1 MSCRHFYSL
10 LLALCCLLLASC
22 QYSYVSGKSLGL
34 RDYPDSVVHINQV
47 DPAYRGYFASQHG
60 SSYSLRDQRK
70 AFTQARETARTPVSE
85 SGYRPSASASR
96 GSASSRRVV
105 ARRGSSASRG
115 HASSRGK
122 VAARGKAT
130 SARGKK
136 SVASSK
142 KSAAGKKTASASKKS
157 ASSKKPAAK
166 KPAARRRR

>member
-22 QYSYVSGKSLGL
+22 QYTYVSGKSLGL

-85 SGYRPSASASR
+85 SGYRPAASSSR
-96 GSASSRRVV
+96 RAVSSRRVV
-105 ARRGSSASRG
+105 ARRGRTTVSRG
-115 HASSRGK
+115 RATVSR
-122 VAARGKAT
+122 
-130 SARGKK
+130 
-136 SVASSK
+136 
-142 KSAAGKKTASASKKS
+142 GKKTAVSKKKPVASKKK
-157 ASSKKPAAK
+157 AAAPKKKAAAPKKKAAGK